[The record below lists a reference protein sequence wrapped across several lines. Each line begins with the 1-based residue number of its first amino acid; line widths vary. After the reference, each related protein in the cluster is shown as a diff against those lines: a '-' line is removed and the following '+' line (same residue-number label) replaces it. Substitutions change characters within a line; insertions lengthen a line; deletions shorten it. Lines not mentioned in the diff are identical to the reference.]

1 MNRTVNVQRS
11 VSSQPPPATPP
22 RRNHIYRH
30 NDSALRRP
38 QVGIRRSQQAAMT
51 PQTLALPQANA
62 SAVHARLQQHHN
74 RLQLQL
80 QARPPPPTPAPV
92 GPVKAFLDTTFR
104 AYAARV
110 QAEFNGLRAACAR
123 AVQREQRVA
132 EHMRSTCAV
141 LARERD
147 AAEEKLRV
155 LTERRAIAG
164 KRTRQQME
172 REEQEER
179 ELEEMTLLYSPSPP
193 QLPTSP
199 PPRLLS
205 PFVLA
210 ARRTPDAEDG
220 TAFDLTVACDELPR
234 PGKKRRVS
242 EPKSFERTCVPTPS
256 PSPHLRET
264 IVTTERVTCCP
275 VGAGESDMDLET
287 DSESESDGKTSQFAS
302 QSASRSSS
310 RYASPSP
317 AAVVK
322 PEFSTPPLPSA
333 KPKARLDLEY
343 VDIMYLPSGG
353 KLLCRVCLLASNSAA
368 ADATT
373 TKLPHGPIQAFAPGA
388 SWEAL
393 RTHSEEAH
401 PEACADVVGLGRAGV
416 RELRRRLGLGGSS
429 SS

>member
-1 MNRTVNVQRS
+1 
-11 VSSQPPPATPP
+11 
-22 RRNHIYRH
+22 
-30 NDSALRRP
+30 
-38 QVGIRRSQQAAMT
+38 
-51 PQTLALPQANA
+51 
-62 SAVHARLQQHHN
+62 
-74 RLQLQL
+74 
-80 QARPPPPTPAPV
+80 
-92 GPVKAFLDTTFR
+92 
-104 AYAARV
+104 
-110 QAEFNGLRAACAR
+110 
-123 AVQREQRVA
+123 
-132 EHMRSTCAV
+132 
-141 LARERD
+141 
-147 AAEEKLRV
+147 
-155 LTERRAIAG
+155 
-164 KRTRQQME
+164 
-172 REEQEER
+172 
-179 ELEEMTLLYSPSPP
+179 
-193 QLPTSP
+193 
-199 PPRLLS
+199 
-205 PFVLA
+205 
-210 ARRTPDAEDG
+210 
-220 TAFDLTVACDELPR
+220 
-234 PGKKRRVS
+234 
-242 EPKSFERTCVPTPS
+242 VPTPS

-275 VGAGESDMDLET
+275 AGAGESDMDLET

-353 KLLCRVCLLASNSAA
+353 KLLCRVCLCVPCWIHFSTFADIHVFCRLASNSAA